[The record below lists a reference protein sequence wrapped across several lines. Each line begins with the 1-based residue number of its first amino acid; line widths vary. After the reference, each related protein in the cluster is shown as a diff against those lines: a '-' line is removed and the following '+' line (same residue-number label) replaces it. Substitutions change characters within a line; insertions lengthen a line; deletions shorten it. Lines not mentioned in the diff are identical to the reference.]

1 MIKYQ
6 LVILALF
13 IFFTACQESSS
24 IGNNLLDDEKFNI
37 QFKDDFSIS
46 SSTDEGNRVIAYQSS
61 VGLNLYT
68 VGKIDDP
75 IFGEST
81 KEVFFNLGFNP
92 FISIPDFNTAILDS
106 MVLVMTYD
114 TVGDYGNKD
123 AIHNLELY
131 ALNQDFDDLDT
142 IYAEETISFES
153 ELIGTKSFVSA
164 PNDSISIL
172 NHTDTTLLKLPPQIR
187 VRLDQDW
194 ANTLFEDETFYADAD
209 ALETYFTGLYI
220 KNTPSTSSLLGLD
233 LSSVANG
240 ESGRNRMIVYYTDT
254 SNIKK
259 VYTFRIG
266 SKRGTLVQEN
276 KGSSLAQQIEDGSVT
291 GDSLSLIGAHSIQNT
306 KVTFNDLSFLSDKI
320 INHAVIRVF
329 VASLPEDNLALY
341 DPIGQI
347 LASSFSDEGNLE
359 IISDIS
365 DLSNRNISLVDGFGG
380 NLMTENGV
388 SFYEMN
394 ITKRIKDIVELGL
407 TPDESNIILTPLSR
421 NQIPNRTV
429 LYGSTHSQYPIE
441 FEVTYTLK

>member
-61 VGLNLYT
+61 VGLNLYS

-75 IFGEST
+75 VFGEST

-123 AIHNLELY
+123 AMHNLELY

-142 IYAEETISFES
+142 IYADETISFES

-194 ANTLFEDETFYADAD
+194 ANTLFEDETLYVDAD

-233 LSSVANG
+233 LSSVANA